1 MKQLHSIDT
10 CQSVPPMI
18 RNVIVLDIN
27 GRSLLTA
34 NFGDCHSLG
43 EDPLV
48 VSGFI
53 SAVHSFSKTLS
64 GQGVDEIKLG
74 SLNFLIQHHGKLL
87 FVMTSDED
95 DAETNKSK
103 LKRVVRFF
111 LEMYS
116 GVIETLDEDTNLSV
130 FDGFGQGLVDIGFA
144 EKNCRE
150 NPDCDDCE
158 NTDKTIPVREV
169 ADHYR

>member
-1 MKQLHSIDT
+1 
-10 CQSVPPMI
+10 MI

-34 NFGDCHSLG
+34 NFGDCHTLG

-48 VSGFI
+48 ISGFI
-53 SAVHSFSKTLS
+53 SAVHSFSQTLS

-74 SLNFLIQHHGKLL
+74 SLNFLIQHRGELI

-95 DAETNKSK
+95 DAETNKGK
-103 LKRVVRFF
+103 LERVVSFF

-116 GVIETLDEDTNLSV
+116 GVIETLDDDTDLSV
-130 FDGFGQGLVDIGFA
+130 FDGFGPSLVEIGFA
-144 EKNCRE
+144 DKNCGE
-150 NPDCDDCE
+150 NPDCEDCE
-158 NTDKTIPVREV
+158 NKEKTIPVREV
-169 ADHYR
+169 ADHYS